1 MKIDNQLPLINI
13 KQDFNKRIEINI
25 ENNKSNVDIL
35 KENIKNGGYKV
46 DLSLTAQKV
55 ADSLI

>member
-1 MKIDNQLPLINI
+1 MKINNQLPLINI

-25 ENNKSNVDIL
+25 ENNKSNVEIL
-35 KENIKNGGYKV
+35 RENIKNDIYKV
-46 DLSLTAQKV
+46 DLNLTAQKV